1 MGFFDNFGKK
11 SKEKAAEREEESVKN
26 SVNSSNP
33 NVYTLAIE
41 DTFAIKTGG
50 CVAVGMVD
58 GGTICTGDKIYVI
71 SRGGQV
77 LTAQVGGMEIV
88 GRSAERAP
96 SGSNVG
102 ILLPNLEKTQL
113 SPGDVVS
120 NVMPQQRVDVNQPV
134 FNPRLKGLL
143 AAARLKRT
151 QEYIK
156 DITNLIFE
164 EIATQAHFL
173 SVIELSEEPVANEDG
188 TATFRKDSMMRMPM
202 ISTQDDKHF
211 YPVFT
216 DWGEIRKWT
225 NCPSNKTMILDFDN
239 YTEMILK
246 DDKIEGI
253 AINPFGANFILDR
266 KTIEHL
272 KTRKDIITKGVSE
285 QKVTKDTQVTLGE
298 PKDYP
303 TEMVEAIKTYLNGE
317 TAVRR
322 AWLRL
327 MYRSGEYS
335 YLVVVD
341 FEGDRK
347 NVFGKIADAARPY
360 LGNMYIDMVP
370 FADDFGKRAV
380 EGVEPFYQ

>member
-11 SKEKAAEREEESVKN
+11 NKEKVEEREEESVKN
-26 SVNSSNP
+26 SMNSSNP

-41 DTFAIKTGG
+41 DTFAIKIGG
-50 CVAVGMVD
+50 CVVVGMVD
-58 GGTICTGDKIYVI
+58 GGTICTGDKIYII
-71 SRGGQV
+71 SRGGKV
-77 LTAQVGGMEIV
+77 LTTQVVGMEIV

-113 SPGDVVS
+113 SPGDVIS

-173 SVIELSEEPVANEDG
+173 SIIELSEEPVANGDG
-188 TATFRKDSMMRMPM
+188 TATFQKDSMMRMPM
-202 ISTQDDKHF
+202 ISTQNEKHF
-211 YPVFT
+211 YPIFT
-216 DWGEIRKWT
+216 DWGEIRKWK

-239 YTEMILK
+239 YAEMILK

-266 KTIEHL
+266 KTIEHI
-272 KTRKDIITKGVSE
+272 KTRKEIITKGVSE
-285 QKVTKDTQVTLGE
+285 QKVTKGTQVTLGE

-317 TAVRR
+317 AAVRR

-341 FEGDRK
+341 FEGDR
-347 NVFGKIADAARPY
+347 NIVFGKIADAARPH

>member
-1 MGFFDNFGKK
+1 MGIFNHLGKK
-11 SKEKAAEREEESVKN
+11 EKEEETSRKEESVKN
-26 SVNSSNP
+26 SMSASNP

-50 CVAVGMVD
+50 CVVVGMVD
-58 GGTICTGDKIYVI
+58 GGTMRTGDKVFVI

-77 LTAQVGGMEIV
+77 LTTQVGGMEAAR
-88 GRSAERAP
+88 RSIEEAP
-96 SGSNVG
+96 SGSSVG
-102 ILLPNLEKTQL
+102 ILLPDLEKMQL
-113 SPGDVVS
+113 NPGDVIS
-120 NVMPQQRVDVNQPV
+120 NVAPQQRVDVNQPV

-143 AAARLKRT
+143 AAARVKRT

-173 SVIELSEEPVANEDG
+173 SIIELSQEPVANGDG
-188 TATFRKDSMMRMPM
+188 TATFQKDSMMRMPM
-202 ISTQDDKHF
+202 ISTQDNKHF

-216 DWGEIRKWT
+216 DWGEIRKWI

-239 YTEMILK
+239 YAEMIVK

-266 KTIEHL
+266 KAIEHI
-272 KTRKDIITKGVSE
+272 KTRKDIITKGVSK
-285 QKVTKDTQVTLGE
+285 QKAAKDTQVTLGE

-303 TEMVEAIKTYLNGE
+303 TEMVEAIKAYLNGE
-317 TAVRR
+317 SAVRR

-327 MYRSGEYS
+327 MYKSGEYS
-335 YLVVVD
+335 YLLVVD
-341 FEGDRK
+341 FEGDRN

-360 LGNMYIDMVP
+360 LGDMYIDMVP
-370 FADDFGKRAV
+370 FADDFGSRAV

>member
-1 MGFFDNFGKK
+1 MGLFDNFRKN
-11 SKEKAAEREEESVKN
+11 KEKVAEREEKSVKN
-26 SVNSSNP
+26 SMNSSNP

-41 DTFAIKTGG
+41 DTFALKIGG
-50 CVAVGMVD
+50 CVVVGMVD
-58 GGTICTGDKIYVI
+58 GGTMRMGDKIYVI
-71 SRGGQV
+71 SRGGQM
-77 LTAQVGGMEIV
+77 LTTQVGGMEIV
-88 GRSAERAP
+88 GKSVEKAP

-102 ILLPNLEKTQL
+102 ILLPNLEKAQL
-113 SPGDVVS
+113 NPGDVIS
-120 NVMPQQRVDVNQPV
+120 NVMPQQQVDVNQPV

-151 QEYIK
+151 QECIK

-173 SVIELSEEPVANEDG
+173 SIIELSEEPVANGDG
-188 TATFRKDSMMRMPM
+188 TATFQKDSMMRIPM
-202 ISTQDDKHF
+202 ISTQDNKHF

-225 NCPSNKTMILDFDN
+225 NCPSNKTMILDFDS
-239 YTEMILK
+239 YAEMVLR
-246 DDKIEGI
+246 DDKTEGI
-253 AINPFGANFILDR
+253 AINPFGADFILDR
-266 KTIEHL
+266 KTIEHI

-285 QKVTKDTQVTLGE
+285 QKVEKDTQVTLGE

-317 TAVRR
+317 PAIRK

-327 MYRSGEYS
+327 MCRNEEYS
-335 YLVVVD
+335 YLLVVD
-341 FEGDRK
+341 FEGDK
-347 NVFGKIADAARPY
+347 DSVFGKIADAARPY
-360 LGNMYIDMVP
+360 LRNMYIDMIP
-370 FADDFGKRAV
+370 FADDFGQQAV

>member
-1 MGFFDNFGKK
+1 MGFFDNFRKK
-11 SKEKAAEREEESVKN
+11 NQEKAAEREEEPFKN
-26 SVNSSNP
+26 SMDSSNP

-41 DTFAIKTGG
+41 DTFALKIGG
-50 CVAVGMVD
+50 CVVVGMVD
-58 GGTICTGDKIYVI
+58 GGTIRTGDKIYVI

-77 LTAQVGGMEIV
+77 LTTQVGRMEIV
-88 GRSAERAP
+88 RRSVEKAP

-102 ILLPNLEKTQL
+102 ILLPNLEKAQL
-113 SPGDVVS
+113 SPGDVIS

-143 AAARLKRT
+143 AAARLKRA
-151 QEYIK
+151 QESIK

-173 SVIELSEEPVANEDG
+173 SVIELSEEPVANGDG
-188 TATFRKDSMMRMPM
+188 TATFQKDSLMRIPM

-216 DWGEIRKWT
+216 DWEEIRKWT
-225 NCPSNKTMILDFDN
+225 NCPSNKTMILDFDS
-239 YTEMILK
+239 YAGMVLK
-246 DDKIEGI
+246 DDKTEGI
-253 AINPFGANFILDR
+253 AINPFGADFILDR
-266 KTIEHL
+266 KTIEHI
-272 KTRKDIITKGVSE
+272 KTRKEIITKGVSE
-285 QKVTKDTQVTLGE
+285 QKVEKDTQVTLGE

-303 TEMVEAIKTYLNGE
+303 TEMVEAIKAYLNGE
-317 TAVRR
+317 TDVKR

-341 FEGDRK
+341 FEGDR
-347 NVFGKIADAARPY
+347 NTVFGKIADAARPH
-360 LGNMYIDMVP
+360 LENMYIDMIP
-370 FADDFGKRAV
+370 FSDDFGKQAV

>member
-1 MGFFDNFGKK
+1 MGIFNHLGKK
-11 SKEKAAEREEESVKN
+11 DKEEETSRKEESVKN
-26 SVNSSNP
+26 SMSASNP

-50 CVAVGMVD
+50 CVVVGMVD
-58 GGTICTGDKIYVI
+58 GGTMRTGDKVFVI

-77 LTAQVGGMEIV
+77 LTTQVGGMEAAR
-88 GRSAERAP
+88 RSIEEAP
-96 SGSNVG
+96 SGSSVG
-102 ILLPNLEKTQL
+102 ILLPDLEKMQL
-113 SPGDVVS
+113 NPGDVIS
-120 NVMPQQRVDVNQPV
+120 NVAPQQRVDVNQPV

-143 AAARLKRT
+143 AAARVKRT

-173 SVIELSEEPVANEDG
+173 SVVELSQEPVANEDG
-188 TATFRKDSMMRMPM
+188 TAIFQKDSMMRMPM
-202 ISTQDDKHF
+202 ISTQDNKHF

-225 NCPSNKTMILDFDN
+225 NCPSNKTMILAFDD
-239 YTEMILK
+239 YAEMIVK
-246 DDKIEGI
+246 DGKIEGI

-266 KTIEHL
+266 KTIEHIQ
-272 KTRKDIITKGVSE
+272 TRKDIITKGVSK
-285 QKVTKDTQVTLGE
+285 QKVAKDTQVTLGE

-303 TEMVEAIKTYLNGE
+303 TEMVEAIKAYLNGE
-317 TAVRR
+317 PAVRR
-322 AWLRL
+322 VWLRL
-327 MYRSGEYS
+327 MYKSGEYS
-335 YLVVVD
+335 YLLVVD
-341 FEGDRK
+341 FEGDRN

-360 LGNMYIDMVP
+360 LGDMYIDMVP
-370 FADDFGKRAV
+370 FADDFGRRAV